1 MIAPLIQLRDITIA
15 YGTTTVVDS
24 FSIDIH
30 AGDFMV
36 FRGKNGGGK
45 TSLLKAIVG
54 LLPPTRGTIVRADGL
69 TMGYLPQYRSIDRQ
83 FPITVEQTVLSGT
96 QTQLP
101 WWRPFGQAQ
110 RAATAQQLQQLH
122 LAELAHRPIDTL
134 SGGQWQRTLLARAL
148 VSNPQLLILDEPD
161 THLDAASKEELHQT
175 LLSEHARRTILLVS
189 HDNPPL
195 PPDARIV
202 EVG

>member
-1 MIAPLIQLRDITIA
+1 MIAPLVQLRDVTIA
-15 YGTTTVVDS
+15 YDATPVIDT
-24 FSIDIH
+24 FSLDINPS
-30 AGDFMV
+30 DFIV

-54 LLPPTRGTIVRADGL
+54 LLPPTQGQISYAKDL

-96 QTQLP
+96 QAKLP

-110 RAATAQQLQQLH
+110 RAATTQMLQQLH
-122 LAELAHRPIDTL
+122 LEELAHRPIDTL

-195 PPDARIV
+195 PSDARIV